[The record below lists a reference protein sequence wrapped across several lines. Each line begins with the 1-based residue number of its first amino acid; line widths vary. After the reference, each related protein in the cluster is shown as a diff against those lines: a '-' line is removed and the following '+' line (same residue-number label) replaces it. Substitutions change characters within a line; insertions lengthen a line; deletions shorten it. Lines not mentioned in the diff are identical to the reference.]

1 MMRNLLLALLVSSFT
16 MPIGMGG
23 ALAGGAPDSSGEGY
37 HCFML
42 FEHPTQIEE
51 PFVQAFMNNED
62 PEETVLQR
70 AEALQE
76 YIIEEGYRLISHD
89 GNIPSSLGK
98 ATDKVPDL
106 EVKAIEEAL
115 YRDHEIL
122 TNRICSSTPI
132 KAAAAIDTP
141 KKGCIPNSLGQVSAK
156 CEIKAPPRWVRSL
169 LTGADGPGF
178 GEGDVPTGSQ
188 ERQGAT

>member
-1 MMRNLLLALLVSSFT
+1 MRNLLLALLVSSFT
-16 MPIGMGG
+16 MHIGMGG

-42 FEHPTQIEE
+42 FEHPTKIGPVRSSYQDTG
-51 PFVQAFMNNED
+51 D
-62 PEETVLQR
+62 PEEAVLQR

-89 GNIPSSLGK
+89 GNIPSTLGK

-106 EVKAIEEAL
+106 EIKAIEEAL

-122 TNRICSSTPI
+122 TKGICSSTPI
-132 KAAAAIDTP
+132 KAATAIEPP
-141 KKGCIPNSLGQVSAK
+141 KRG
-156 CEIKAPPRWVRSL
+156 
-169 LTGADGPGF
+169 
-178 GEGDVPTGSQ
+178 
-188 ERQGAT
+188 